1 MGTVFR
7 IGELLDFAVEK
18 EEQSYALYRELA
30 ENIEKKELKEVFTQ
44 LMNEERSHKDTYSA
58 MLSSVDDQRTPGV
71 KEEDE
76 YGLYLKTLITE
87 QRSLSAS
94 PPVQPNKVSEV
105 LDYAVRREK
114 DSVLFYVGL
123 KEYVSAKDRDT
134 VEKIIRE
141 EARHIVKVSRM
152 KEQLV

>member
-1 MGTVFR
+1 
-7 IGELLDFAVEK
+7 
-18 EEQSYALYRELA
+18 
-30 ENIEKKELKEVFTQ
+30 
-44 LMNEERSHKDTYSA
+44 